1 MSEFCF
7 YRRKL
12 LKSVGSAARG
22 HVNVFSISGVTDDN
36 IKSTLFLPQKFQ
48 ILPWNYT
55 CDIFFNDLS
64 GESTPGTD
72 YLFVGFYCS
81 LLTRQVF
88 VKYPVLA
95 TIQILER

>member
-22 HVNVFSISGVTDDN
+22 HVNIFSISGVTDDN

-55 CDIFFNDLS
+55 CDIFLMIFQVNRRL
-64 GESTPGTD
+64 GQII
-72 YLFVGFYCS
+72 YLWDFTAHC
-81 LLTRQVF
+81 LLDRF
-88 VKYPVLA
+88 S
-95 TIQILER
+95 